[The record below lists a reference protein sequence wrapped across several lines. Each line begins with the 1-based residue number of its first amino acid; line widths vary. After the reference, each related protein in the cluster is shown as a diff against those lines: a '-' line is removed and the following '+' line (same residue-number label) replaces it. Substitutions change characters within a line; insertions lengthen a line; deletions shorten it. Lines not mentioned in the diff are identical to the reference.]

1 MNALA
6 SDGAPGEVHG
16 PRRFQR
22 SDAGLTREMAEAFA
36 EDGYLLVEDFMPVEL
51 CDSLQVRAL
60 QLVEA
65 FDAAAHATV
74 FSTTS
79 ASHARDAY
87 FQESG
92 DQIHFFFEEEAFDA
106 EGKLKQPKALSI
118 NKIGHAMHDLD
129 PVFSAFSRH
138 PHLAA
143 LARGLFHQ
151 PLLLQSMFIFK
162 QPRIGGEVTW
172 HQDATYLTTD
182 PLSAI
187 GFWFA
192 LEDATVEN
200 GGMMAIKGGHKGP
213 LRSRFHREGD
223 TLATEVLDPTP
234 YPAGPKV
241 ALTAKKGSLVVL
253 HGLLPHW
260 SGPNRSDR
268 SRHAYTLHVIDG
280 AARYRSDNWLRRGP
294 ALPLRGF

>member
-1 MNALA
+1 MNAILP
-6 SDGAPGEVHG
+6 DDVRE

-22 SDAGLTREMAEAFA
+22 SAAGLTPEMAQAFA
-36 EDGYLLVEDFMPVEL
+36 EDGFLVVEDFMPAAF
-51 CDSLQVRAL
+51 CDRLKARAHA
-60 QLVEA
+60 LVEG
-65 FDAAAHATV
+65 FDAEAHATV

-79 ASHARDAY
+79 AAHARDAY

-92 DQIHFFFEEEAFDA
+92 DKIRFFFEEEAFDA
-106 EGKLKQPKALSI
+106 AGKLRQPKAQSI

-129 PVFSAFSRH
+129 PVFSDFSRH

-143 LARGLFHQ
+143 LAKGLFKD

-162 QPRIGGEVTW
+162 PPRIGGEVSW
-172 HQDATYLTTD
+172 HQDSTFLFTE
-182 PLSAI
+182 PMSVI

-200 GGMMAIKGGHKGP
+200 GGMMAIAGGHKGT
-213 LRSRFHREGD
+213 LRTRFHRKGG
-223 TLATEVLDPTP
+223 TLVTETLDPTP
-234 YPAGPKV
+234 YPTAPKV
-241 ALTAKKGSLVVL
+241 ALTAGKGALVVL

-280 AARYRSDNWLRRGP
+280 ATVYPAENWLQRAP
-294 ALPLRGF
+294 DLPLRGF

>member
-1 MNALA
+1 MNAILP
-6 SDGAPGEVHG
+6 DE

-22 SDAGLTREMAEAFA
+22 SESGLTPEMARAFA
-36 EDGYLLVEDFMPVEL
+36 EDGYLVIEDFMPAAWCDSLQARAKQLVEDF
-51 CDSLQVRAL
+51 
-60 QLVEA
+60 
-65 FDAAAHATV
+65 DAEAHATV

-79 ASHARDAY
+79 AAHARDTY

-92 DQIHFFFEEEAFDA
+92 DKIRFFFEEEAFDA
-106 EGKLKQPKALSI
+106 AGKLKQPKELSI

-138 PHLAA
+138 PHLAS
-143 LARGLFHQ
+143 LAKGLFRE

-162 QPRIGGEVTW
+162 PPRIGGEVTW
-172 HQDATYLTTD
+172 HQDSTFLTTE
-182 PLSAI
+182 PLSVI

-192 LEDATVEN
+192 LEDANVDN
-200 GGMMAIKGGHKGP
+200 GGMMAIRGSHKGP
-213 LRSRFHREGD
+213 LRSRFFRKDGA
-223 TLATEVLDPTP
+223 LVTEILDPAP
-234 YPAGPKV
+234 YPTGPKV
-241 ALTAKKGSLVVL
+241 ALSAKKGALVVL

-280 AARYRSDNWLRRGP
+280 AAEYRADNWLQRG
-294 ALPLRGF
+294 ADLPLRGF

>member
-1 MNALA
+1 MNAILP
-6 SDGAPGEVHG
+6 DGVLE

-22 SDAGLTREMAEAFA
+22 SDAGLTPEMAEAFA
-36 EDGYLLVEDFMPVEL
+36 QDGYLLVEDFMPAAL
-51 CDSLQVRAL
+51 CDRLQARAKH
-60 QLVEA
+60 LVED
-65 FDAAAHATV
+65 FDAEAHATV

-79 ASHARDAY
+79 AAHARDVY

-92 DQIHFFFEEEAFDA
+92 DKICFFFEEEAFDPA
-106 EGKLKQPKALSI
+106 GRLKQPKALSI

-129 PVFSAFSRH
+129 PVFSEFSRH

-143 LARGLFHQ
+143 LASGLFKD

-172 HQDATYLTTD
+172 HQDSTYLTTE
-182 PLSAI
+182 PLSVI

-200 GGMMAIKGGHKGP
+200 GGMMAIQGGHKGP
-213 LRSRFHREGD
+213 LRSRFFRKDG
-223 TLATEVLDPTP
+223 TLVTEVLDPSP
-234 YPAGPKV
+234 YPTRPKV
-241 ALTAKKGSLVVL
+241 ALNAKKGSLVVL

-280 AARYRSDNWLRRGP
+280 AAAYRSDNWLKRGDS
-294 ALPLRGF
+294 LPLRGF

>member
-1 MNALA
+1 MNAILP
-6 SDGAPGEVHG
+6 DGVLE

-22 SDAGLTREMAEAFA
+22 SDSGLTPEMAQAFA
-36 EDGYLLVEDFMPVEL
+36 EDGFLVVEDFMPAAF
-51 CDSLQVRAL
+51 CDQLKARAHE
-60 QLVEA
+60 LVEG
-65 FDAAAHATV
+65 FDAEAHATV

-79 ASHARDAY
+79 AAHARDAY

-92 DQIHFFFEEEAFDA
+92 DKIRFFFEEEAFDA
-106 EGKLKQPKALSI
+106 TGHLKQAKALSI

-143 LARGLFHQ
+143 LAKGLFKD
-151 PLLLQSMFIFK
+151 PKLLQSMFIFK

-172 HQDATYLTTD
+172 HQDSTYLTTQ
-182 PLSAI
+182 PMSVV

-192 LEDATVEN
+192 LEDANTEN
-200 GGMMAIKGGHKGP
+200 GGMMAIRGGHKST
-213 LRSRFHREGD
+213 LRSRFFRKDGNFV
-223 TLATEVLDPTP
+223 TEILDRTP
-234 YPAGPKV
+234 YPTSPKV
-241 ALTAKKGSLVVL
+241 ALNAKKGSLVVL

-280 AARYRSDNWLRRGP
+280 AADYLPDNWLKRGP
-294 ALPLRGF
+294 DMPLRGF

>member
-1 MNALA
+1 MNAIL
-6 SDGAPGEVHG
+6 PEE

-22 SDAGLTREMAEAFA
+22 SDSGLTPAMADAFA
-36 EDGYLLVEDFMPVEL
+36 ADGYLLVEDFMPAAL
-51 CDSLQVRAL
+51 CDDLQTRAK
-60 QLVEA
+60 QLIED
-65 FDAAAHATV
+65 FDAEAQATV

-79 ASHARDAY
+79 ATHARDTY

-92 DQIHFFFEEEAFDA
+92 DKIRFFFEEEAFDA
-106 EGKLKQPKALSI
+106 AGKLRQSKALSI

-143 LARGLFHQ
+143 LAKGLFKD

-162 QPRIGGEVTW
+162 PPRIGGEVTW
-172 HQDATYLTTD
+172 HQDSTFLTTE
-182 PLSAI
+182 PLSVI

-192 LEDATVEN
+192 LEDANVEN
-200 GGMMAIKGGHKGP
+200 GGMMAIRGGHKGP
-213 LRSRFHREGD
+213 LRSRFFRRNG
-223 TLATEVLDPTP
+223 TLVTEQLDATP
-234 YPAGPKV
+234 YPASPKV
-241 ALTAKKGSLVVL
+241 ALNAKKGSLVVL

-280 AARYRSDNWLRRGP
+280 AAAYRSDNWLQRAP
-294 ALPLRGF
+294 TLPLRGF

>member
-1 MNALA
+1 MNAILP
-6 SDGAPGEVHG
+6 DGVLE

-22 SDAGLTREMAEAFA
+22 SDAGLTPEMAEAFA
-36 EDGYLLVEDFMPVEL
+36 QDGYLLVEDFMPAAL
-51 CDSLQVRAL
+51 CDRLQARAKE
-60 QLVEA
+60 LVEG
-65 FDAAAHATV
+65 FDVEAHATV

-79 ASHARDAY
+79 AAHARDAY

-92 DQIHFFFEEEAFDA
+92 DKIRFFFEEEAFDA
-106 EGKLKQPKALSI
+106 AGKLKQPKAHSI

-143 LARGLFHQ
+143 LARGLFQ
-151 PLLLQSMFIFK
+151 APLLLQSMFIFK
-162 QPRIGGEVTW
+162 PPRIGGEVTW
-172 HQDATYLTTD
+172 HQDSTYLTTE
-182 PLSAI
+182 PLSVI

-200 GGMMAIKGGHKGP
+200 GGMMAIQGGHKTP
-213 LRSRFHREGD
+213 LRSRFFRKNG
-223 TLATEVLDPTP
+223 TLVTETLDPSPFPT
-234 YPAGPKV
+234 GPKV
-241 ALTAKKGSLVVL
+241 ALNAKKGALVVL

-280 AARYRSDNWLRRGP
+280 AATYLPDNWLRRG
-294 ALPLRGF
+294 ADLPLRGF

>member
-1 MNALA
+1 MNAVLPEGV
-6 SDGAPGEVHG
+6 SEPK
-16 PRRFQR
+16 RFQR
-22 SDAGLTREMAEAFA
+22 SDAGLTPDMAQAFA
-36 EDGYLLVEDFMPVEL
+36 EDGYLVVEDFIPAAFCDDLQARAKALVEDF
-51 CDSLQVRAL
+51 
-60 QLVEA
+60 
-65 FDAAAHATV
+65 DADAHATV

-79 ASHARDAY
+79 AAHARDAY

-92 DQIHFFFEEEAFDA
+92 DKIRFFFEAEAFDA
-106 EGKLKQPKALSI
+106 AGHLKQPKALSI

-143 LARGLFHQ
+143 LAKGLFQ
-151 PLLLQSMFIFK
+151 EPLLLQSMFIFK
-162 QPRIGGEVTW
+162 PPRIGGEVTW
-172 HQDATYLTTD
+172 HQDSTFLNTEPLT
-182 PLSAI
+182 AI

-200 GGMMAIKGGHKGP
+200 GGMMAIRGGHKGP
-213 LRSRFHREGD
+213 LRSRFFRKDG
-223 TLATEVLDPTP
+223 TLVSETLDPAP
-234 YPAGPKV
+234 YPTGPKV

-280 AARYRSDNWLRRGP
+280 AATYRADNWLQRAP
-294 ALPLRGF
+294 DLPLRGF